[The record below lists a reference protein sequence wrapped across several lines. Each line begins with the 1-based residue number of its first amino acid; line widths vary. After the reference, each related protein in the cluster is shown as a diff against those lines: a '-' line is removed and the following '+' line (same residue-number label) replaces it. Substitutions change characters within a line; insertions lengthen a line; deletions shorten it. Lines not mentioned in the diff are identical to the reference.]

1 MGARELGTLLE
12 GGHYFESPRWHD
24 GRWWV
29 SDFYRHTVFTVEPD
43 GSVEDILTLPDG
55 GQPSG
60 LGWLPDGTLLVV
72 SMLDHRLL
80 RRSRGGELGLYAD
93 VGGHCGGHLN
103 DMVVAEDGTVY
114 VGNFG
119 FDLMAG
125 EQAAATVLVRVDPD
139 GNATVVADGLMFPNG
154 SVVLDGTLVVAESF
168 GHRLSAFDIAPDG
181 SLSDRRD
188 WVTFGDLPTSRDT
201 GEMFGEITIAPD
213 GIGADAEGAIWV
225 ADALNR
231 RVVRTRE
238 GEGIV
243 DEVSTGE
250 QGAFACMLGG
260 DDGRTLFIC
269 AAPGFAEADRIGATD
284 AQLLAV
290 RVDVPHGGLP

>member
-1 MGARELGTLLE
+1 MSGDVTVYADGFTFLE
-12 GGHYFESPRWHD
+12 CPRWHD
-24 GRWWV
+24 GRLYI
-29 SDFYRHTVFTVEPD
+29 SDFYTHRVLTIDSDGRAELVVEVPN
-43 GSVEDILTLPDG
+43 
-55 GQPSG
+55 QPSG
-60 LGWLPDGTLLVV
+60 LGWLPDGRLLIV
-72 SMLDHRLL
+72 SMKDHRIL
-80 RRSRGGELGLYAD
+80 RLEPDGQLVEHANLSGL
-93 VGGHCGGHLN
+93 VPGHLN
-103 DMVVAEDGTVY
+103 DMVVDAAGHAY
-114 VGNFG
+114 IGNFG

-139 GNATVVADGLMFPNG
+139 GSATVVANGLMFPNG
-154 SVVLDGTLVVAESF
+154 SVVLDSTLVVAESF

-188 WVTFGDLPTSRDT
+188 WVTFGDPPTSRDT

-225 ADALNR
+225 ADAMNH

-290 RVDVPHGGLP
+290 RVDVPHGGIP